1 MQFSGALKYTGDV
14 ATGYDAKR
22 EKQVKWHAETRI
34 MRELLADLPRGTSVV
49 DVPVGTGR
57 FIPLYEELGFR
68 VLGLDISEDMLRE
81 AAQKA
86 KSDDTYLR
94 VGNAIELDLPDNT
107 CDVAV
112 CIRLFRWITLEEVV
126 KVLQGLQRIATKR
139 VIFNARV
146 AHHPFARPIQLLRSA
161 LVSPW
166 QMTRIEEI
174 EPNYLMFQLEPRSK
188 ESLGYDV
195 RERI

>member
-1 MQFSGALKYTGDV
+1 MILSHEAEHAREKYKGEV
-14 ATGYDAKR
+14 AHGYDAKR
-22 EKQVKWHAETRI
+22 EKQAKWHEENRI
-34 MRELLADLPRGTSVV
+34 MRELLADLPRGSSVV

-68 VLGLDISEDMLRE
+68 VLGLDISDDMLRE

-94 VGNAIELDLPDNT
+94 IGNAIELDLPDNT

-112 CIRLFRWITLEEVV
+112 CVRLFRWITPEEVV

-146 AHHPFARPIQLLRSA
+146 ADHPYQRPISLLRSG
-161 LVSPW
+161 LIDNW
-166 QMTRIEEI
+166 LFTRVEEI
-174 EPNYLMFQLEPRSK
+174 EPNYLMFQAEP
-188 ESLGYDV
+188 
-195 RERI
+195 II